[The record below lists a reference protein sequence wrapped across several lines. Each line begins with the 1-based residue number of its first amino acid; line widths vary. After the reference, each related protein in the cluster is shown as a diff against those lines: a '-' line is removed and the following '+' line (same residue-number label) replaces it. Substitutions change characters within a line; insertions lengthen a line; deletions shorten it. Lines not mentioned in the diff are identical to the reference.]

1 MTTGNQLILGIIS
14 LIIFIITFFIIT
26 KLKSNDNYNLL
37 FKLTAASSLLG
48 SIINIFK
55 LSSLMYNILLVL
67 LGMTILYTISSLLII
82 FTKVKKITYISIT
95 TFYLLIILFF
105 EVFEQPSRLLLVIYV
120 ILIILICLFNIIKNK
135 KRNNYYLISLIIE
148 LISSIP
154 LYIKYSFKILNSN
167 SITLLITLIAIII
180 FYIGRKK
187 GLENN
192 L

>member
-95 TFYLLIILFF
+95 TFYLLLILFL
-105 EVFEQPSRLLLVIYV
+105 EIFEQPSRLLLFSIFNNR
-120 ILIILICLFNIIKNK
+120 INIINTFI
-135 KRNNYYLISLIIE
+135 Y
-148 LISSIP
+148 
-154 LYIKYSFKILNSN
+154 
-167 SITLLITLIAIII
+167 
-180 FYIGRKK
+180 
-187 GLENN
+187 
-192 L
+192 

>member
-95 TFYLLIILFF
+95 TFYLLLILFL
-105 EVFEQPSRLLLVIYV
+105 EIFEQPSRLLLFIYV
-120 ILIILICLFNIIKNK
+120 ILIILICLFNIIKKK

-148 LISSIP
+148 LISLIP

>member
-82 FTKVKKITYISIT
+82 FTKVKKITCISIT
-95 TFYLLIILFF
+95 TFYLLLILFL
-105 EVFEQPSRLLLVIYV
+105 EIFEQPSRLLLFIYV

-148 LISSIP
+148 LISLIP
-154 LYIKYSFKILNSN
+154 LYIKYSFTILNSN